1 LFLSRS
7 KRLTFN
13 SEHHISP
20 GAHLASCSANVVDP
34 SRAMKQLMHEADHPA
49 LFSAEVTVEMNVLP
63 MNVFMVYAGTFLSLT
78 IVFGGTT
85 PISAWT

>member
-1 LFLSRS
+1 
-7 KRLTFN
+7 
-13 SEHHISP
+13 
-20 GAHLASCSANVVDP
+20 
-34 SRAMKQLMHEADHPA
+34 MKQLMHEADHPA